1 MQQYI
6 FWEGRSSIQVKVY
19 TAYLNIPI
27 LNIRKSLQMYEHG
40 C

>member
-6 FWEGRSSIQVKVY
+6 FWKGRSSIQVKVY
-19 TAYLNIPI
+19 TAYLIVTI
-27 LNIRKSLQMYEHG
+27 LNVRKSLQMYEHG